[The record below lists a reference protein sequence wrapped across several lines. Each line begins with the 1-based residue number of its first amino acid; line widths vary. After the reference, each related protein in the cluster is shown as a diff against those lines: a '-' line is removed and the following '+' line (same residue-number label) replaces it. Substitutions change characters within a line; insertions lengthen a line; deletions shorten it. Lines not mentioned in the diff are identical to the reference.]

1 MRALV
6 VIPTY
11 QEADNVVE
19 TITRLRAI
27 VPAAG
32 VLVVDDA
39 SPDSTADVVEAAAP
53 DLGGEVWV
61 LRRPAKAGLGSAYRD
76 GFRWGIDHGFDVL
89 VEMDADLSHDAAALP
104 SLLRPL
110 DLGADLV
117 IGSRYLPGGS
127 IPDWSAHRRALSRWG
142 NRYADAMLRLGVVD
156 ATSGYRAFRAGAL
169 LDIGFERIRADG
181 YGFQIETTYRLAR
194 KGRRVVEVPISFVDR
209 TEGSSKMSWRIIVEA
224 LVLVTGWGVRD
235 RLLAGVRG
243 RTRRG
248 TRALRRSRGQRR
260 TTR

>member
-1 MRALV
+1 MRPLV

-11 QEADNVVE
+11 QEAANIRE
-19 TITRLRAI
+19 AITRLRVA
-27 VPAAG
+27 VPTAA

-39 SPDSTADVVEAAAP
+39 SPDGTADVVEAAAP
-53 DLGGEVWV
+53 QLGDVWV

-76 GFRWGIDHGFDVL
+76 GFRWGIDHGFEVL
-89 VEMDADLSHDAAALP
+89 VEMDADLSHDASALP

-127 IPDWSAHRRALSRWG
+127 IPDWSAHRRALSQWG
-142 NRYADAMLRLGVVD
+142 NRYASAVLRLGVSD

-169 LDIGFERIRADG
+169 LDIRFERIRADG
-181 YGFQIETTYRLAR
+181 YGFQIETTYRLVR
-194 KGRRVVEVPISFVDR
+194 KGRRIVEVPISFVDR
-209 TEGSSKMSWRIIVEA
+209 TEGTSKMSWRIIAEA

-235 RLLAGVRG
+235 RLVGGVRG
-243 RTRRG
+243 RTRQR
-248 TRALRRSRGQRR
+248 TRALRKRRDPRR
-260 TTR
+260 TAR